1 MDILPI
7 KTLLLYCALY
17 GLRNKHIF
25 SDSLVLQGVELTVK
39 LHIVP
44 LIGGQLVVLYGG
56 EGIQEMGTQARVDVI
71 GHENGW
77 RWSVLRPVGE
87 VA

>member
-1 MDILPI
+1 MG
-7 KTLLLYCALY
+7 LLASETS
-17 GLRNKHIF
+17 F

-39 LHIVP
+39 LHIIP

-56 EGIQEMGTQARVDVI
+56 EGVQKMGTQTWVNVI
-71 GHENGW
+71 GHINGW
-77 RWSVLRPVGE
+77 RWSVLCPVCE